1 MVQTTKRTRNLT
13 VVIGGREHDPWTRE
27 PCSSCGRLCSW
38 PRGILEAMNPDS
50 PMLELGPLC
59 DACDGEGA
67 SNQASGEHVQG
78 VLEMAM

>member
-1 MVQTTKRTRNLT
+1 
-13 VVIGGREHDPWTRE
+13 
-27 PCSSCGRLCSW
+27 
-38 PRGILEAMNPDS
+38 MNPDS